1 MRGQE
6 EFEMSVRKD
15 VISNSLV
22 KAREVAPPRGFE
34 QSVDLTVNLK
44 DLDMRQPDNRVN
56 LRIQV
61 PHGVGGQKVL
71 VFAQGDLALRARRAG
86 ADRVI
91 EPTELNAIGSD
102 KKEAKKQ
109 LNGFDIFV
117 AEAPLMP
124 TVGRVAGP
132 ILGPKGKMPTPIPPQ
147 APIDAILERER
158 RTIILRSRDRLFVKC
173 KIGKESMQ
181 DDELVDNIESVLNN
195 LTGALKRG
203 ENNIKSVFL
212 KLTMGPAIKVI

>member
-1 MRGQE
+1 
-6 EFEMSVRKD
+6 MSVRKD
-15 VISNSLV
+15 VIMDSLV
-22 KAREVAPPRGFE
+22 KARESAPPRGFE

-44 DLDMRQPDNRVN
+44 DLDMRQPGNRVN
-56 LRIQV
+56 LRVQV

-86 ADRVI
+86 ADRVV
-91 EPTELNAIGSD
+91 EPTELSAMGSD
-102 KKEAKKQ
+102 KKEAKRQ
-109 LNGFDIFV
+109 LNGYDIFV

-132 ILGPKGKMPTPIPPQ
+132 ILGPRGKMPTPVPPQ

-158 RTIILRSRDRLFVKC
+158 RTVMLRSRDKLFVKC
-173 KIGKESMQ
+173 KIGKESMP
-181 DDELVDNIESVLNN
+181 DEDLADNIESVLGN
-195 LTGALKRG
+195 LNGALSRG
-203 ENNIKSVFL
+203 QNNVKSIFL

>member
-1 MRGQE
+1 
-6 EFEMSVRKD
+6 MSVRKD
-15 VISNSLV
+15 VIMDSLA
-22 KAREVAPPRGFE
+22 KARETAPPRGFE

-44 DLDMRQPDNRVN
+44 DLDMRQPDNRVT
-56 LRIQV
+56 LRIQL

-71 VFAQGDLALRARRAG
+71 IFAQGDLALRARRAG

-91 EPTELNAIGSD
+91 EPTELNALGSD
-102 KKEAKKQ
+102 KKEAKRQ
-109 LNGFDIFV
+109 LKDYDIFV

-132 ILGPKGKMPTPIPPQ
+132 LLGPRGKMPTPVPPQ

-158 RTIILRSRDRLFVKC
+158 RTVILRSRDRLFVKC
-173 KIGKESMQ
+173 KIGKESMS
-181 DDELVDNIESVLNN
+181 DEELADNIDYVLNN
-195 LTGALKRG
+195 LTGALSRG
-203 ENNIKSVFL
+203 VNNVKSVFL